1 MEQETKRCPYCGE
14 EILAVAKKCKHCGEW
29 LEKETIRPERI
40 DKKDTE
46 QNSNRSSKD
55 DNDPTVVENQFP
67 KIETKSKMAS
77 IILVIALLLA
87 VVSFKWIVRSCVEDN
102 ATKNH
107 KEYNI
112 NKEAAE
118 KLYNASKDAELKK
131 LDDFKDDKGGN

>member
-29 LEKETIRPERI
+29 LDKEAIRTERI

-46 QNSNRSSKD
+46 QNLNRSSKD
-55 DNDPTVVENQFP
+55 DSNPTVVENQFP
-67 KIETKSKMAS
+67 KKKTKSKMAS

-102 ATKNH
+102 AMKNH

-131 LDDFKDDKGGN
+131 LDDFKDDEGEN